1 MYEEFS
7 KKKNNNKKKVI
18 MGNIVVGALT
28 GVVLYVTDAILNEAV
43 SGGGLME
50 MFKFILQG
58 MIVVAFVQAVT
69 VYSKKRQF
77 DENGLKKF

>member
-1 MYEEFS
+1 
-7 KKKNNNKKKVI
+7 
-18 MGNIVVGALT
+18 MGNIVTGALT
-28 GVVLYVTDAILNEAV
+28 GVVLYVTDVILREAAP
-43 SGGGLME
+43 SGGLME

-77 DENGLKKF
+77 EENGLKKF